1 MKIIKI
7 EATVEDEAPPP
18 PKKKWSWENITKVSG
33 VIIGIAGLWY
43 TALQYRASE
52 KWKRAEFVVKEVK
65 EFESDERVK
74 LIEQAL
80 DYTDTKH
87 YPFKKDTIDID
98 RGKMNKSLDTAGEVF
113 TGTVD
118 ILRNSF
124 DGYFDHLSIFDRYV
138 KSDVMNFEEIK
149 PYLEYYIDI
158 IGDTANPRL
167 SMQSRKLIWSY
178 LNNYHFTDV
187 QELFC
192 LFDYNIVPGA
202 SSCSKR
208 KFLGIL

>member
-1 MKIIKI
+1 MI
-7 EATVEDEAPPP
+7 
-18 PKKKWSWENITKVSG
+18 G
-33 VIIGIAGLWY
+33 VIIAIGGLWY
-43 TALQYRASE
+43 TAIQFRASE

-65 EFESDERVK
+65 EFESDESVK

-87 YPFKKDTIDID
+87 YAFKKDTIDIK
-98 RGKMNKSLDTAGEVF
+98 RGAMDKSLDTAYGDY
-113 TGTVD
+113 TGVVA

-124 DGYFDHLSIFDRYV
+124 DSYFDHLSVFNRYI
-138 KSDVMNFEEIK
+138 KSDVMSFEEIK

-167 SMQSRKLIWSY
+167 SPTSRMLIWSH

-192 LFDYNIVPGA
+192 LFGYNIGPEVRA
-202 SSCSKR
+202 CSKK
-208 KFLGIL
+208 KFLGIF